1 MQNEYQNMQAI
12 WDLVGQ
18 WSSTEV
24 RLSEACRA
32 HLQQKSQDLEEAKA
46 TEGAAQSNLED
57 IRRGYE
63 DAMRAEEEARRQL
76 SRHVSLY
83 QSRLNA
89 VAEAVHMSRGGGS
102 DAIAQALAMARDC
115 GEPDVFEQECESLR
129 SQIAEA
135 EERVSECEKSVKT
148 AEGRVRLASEHVATI
163 EAQMREIKTIQRQI
177 EKKVD

>member
-1 MQNEYQNMQAI
+1 MQAI

-32 HLQQKSQDLEEAKA
+32 HLQQKTQDLEEAKT
-46 TEGAAQSNLED
+46 TEKEAQSKLEE

-63 DAMRAEEEARRQL
+63 DAVRAEEEARRQL
-76 SRHVSLY
+76 ARHVSLY

-115 GEPDVFEQECESLR
+115 GEPDIFEQECESLR
-129 SQIAEA
+129 NQIEEA
-135 EERVSECEKSVKT
+135 TERV
-148 AEGRVRLASEHVATI
+148 AERKKAVEIDEGKVRLASEHVATI